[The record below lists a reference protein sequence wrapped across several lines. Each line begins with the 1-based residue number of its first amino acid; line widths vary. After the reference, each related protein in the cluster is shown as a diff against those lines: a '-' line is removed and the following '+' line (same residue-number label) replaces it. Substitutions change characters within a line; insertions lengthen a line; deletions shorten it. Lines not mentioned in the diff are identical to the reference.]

1 MYISGLLDLYMQ
13 RVAYIDGTR
22 CIYSSNNKLFQP
34 VPAQQFLQFFGADTG
49 AFGFIVN
56 VKQIDFGFIDGNND
70 GEGYHPCTATF
81 TFAF

>member
-34 VPAQQFLQFFGADTG
+34 VPAQQFLHCCIRKSSPYLQLNKLIIIEQLTNKFYLEDQSKVVR
-49 AFGFIVN
+49 I
-56 VKQIDFGFIDGNND
+56 IS
-70 GEGYHPCTATF
+70 
-81 TFAF
+81 